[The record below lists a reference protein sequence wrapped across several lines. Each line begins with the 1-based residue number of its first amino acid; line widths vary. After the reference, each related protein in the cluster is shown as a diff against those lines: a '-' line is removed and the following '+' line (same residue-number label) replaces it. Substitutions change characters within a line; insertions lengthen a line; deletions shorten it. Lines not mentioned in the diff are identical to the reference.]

1 MADHT
6 INVCDDW
13 NGSQGNKVTFVN
25 DTDAPCVI
33 SQDDSNTWPFKDGPP
48 LPATGSI
55 APNGG
60 TLVTHL
66 KNPLANDTYTY
77 EVSCC
82 DDQVPKTVTVP

>member
-6 INVCDDW
+6 VDVCDDW

-25 DTDAPCVI
+25 NTDSPCVI
-33 SQDDSNTWPFKDGPP
+33 TKDSASAWPFKDGPP

-55 APNGG
+55 APGG

-66 KNPLANDTYTY
+66 KNPLADGPYTY
-77 EVSCC
+77 DVSCC
-82 DDQVPKTVTVP
+82 DDEVPKTVTVP

>member
-13 NGSQGNKVTFVN
+13 NGSQGNKVTFTN
-25 DTDAPCVI
+25 NSGQGCVI
-33 SQDDSNTWPFKDGPP
+33 SQDGSNTWPFKDGPP

-55 APNGG
+55 PNGG

-66 KNPLANDTYTY
+66 KNPLANNTYTY
-77 EVSCC
+77 GVSCC
-82 DDQVPKTVTVP
+82 ANQVPKTVTVP